1 MGFYFIMVLDDGM
14 DSYPVNLVNHSN
26 LRINRKGYSIS
37 DIFKDYWDA
46 FLTDNPK
53 LKIRPVVF
61 DNVSRMIKCKTP
73 DLGYSFYACESCKLY
88 DCL

>member
-1 MGFYFIMVLDDGM
+1 MGFYFIMVLGDGM
-14 DSYPVNLVNHSN
+14 DSYPVNLVNEYIKHSN

-73 DLGYSFYACESCKLY
+73 DLGYSELTLVK
-88 DCL
+88 